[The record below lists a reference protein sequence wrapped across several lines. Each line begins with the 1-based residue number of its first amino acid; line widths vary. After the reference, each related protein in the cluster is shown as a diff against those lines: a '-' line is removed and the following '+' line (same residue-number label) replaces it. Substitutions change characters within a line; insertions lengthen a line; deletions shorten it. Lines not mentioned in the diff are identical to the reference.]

1 MSLNSEPP
9 PTSIKPSESDQSMT
23 CNVLSTMIHPSMML
37 ASQKTT
43 TKIMSDNATI
53 LSSAICS
60 MSPPFSSQ
68 NETFIIDHPNYNNNN
83 NFDYE
88 NSVDMTPN
96 NDRSKKFSFSSIA
109 SVSDSGNE
117 SIVDDDFGCTNEKM
131 LLNYF
136 VQDNS
141 KTINLAR
148 KRLSCDYQRSLE
160 LNEIDNVNDDDD
172 DDYAVGQYDSDDE
185 STLYETSFRSSSPAE
200 FDTAPHDDTIFNFDI
215 VCNAID
221 KQLKI
226 ADDCDVSNEENKTF
240 TIDKLVTNFNDNN
253 NDNNDRKE
261 ETANLTDGFNFSLQ
275 SDDCHLLEEYCN
287 DERRNSVLTR
297 STSLKTGKTPPE
309 TPGVKKIVRFA
320 DVLGLDLAS
329 IRHIVYDDPYVPPL
343 CAFKALKLDDDD
355 RDWLVRNRS
364 NNSQQTNKTSNNF
377 SKPELNS
384 VLRMLFPQPSAD
396 PIAFMERVRSNKIC
410 LENCMLTSTGNRN
423 IFTITC
429 LVRVLNICFQKQV
442 ILRYTTNEW
451 LTWNDVAGSYVK
463 NSNDGFSDK
472 FSIIFELAF
481 NANGH
486 QIMMPGQRLLF
497 AIRYLTDGS
506 NEYWDNN
513 IGMNYALIYQRC

>member
-1 MSLNSEPP
+1 MSLNSEP
-9 PTSIKPSESDQSMT
+9 TSSMKPELDQSMT
-23 CNVLSTMIHPSMML
+23 CNVLSTIMHPSTMMTNTI
-37 ASQKTT
+37 ATT
-43 TKIMSDNATI
+43 EVMSDNATI
-53 LSSAICS
+53 LSTTICS
-60 MSPPFSSQ
+60 TSPPFSSQ
-68 NETFIIDHPNYNNNN
+68 NETIIIDQHDYID
-83 NFDYE
+83 NFDHK
-88 NSVDMTPN
+88 NSVDMTLN
-96 NDRSKKFSFSSIA
+96 KDRSKKFSFSSIA

-117 SIVDDDFGCTNEKM
+117 SIVDDDFVCTNEK
-131 LLNYF
+131 LLFNFF

-148 KRLSCDYQRSLE
+148 KRLSCDYRHSLKLKE
-160 LNEIDNVNDDDD
+160 VDKV
-172 DDYAVGQYDSDDE
+172 DDYDDVAVGQYDSDDE
-185 STLYETSFRSSSPAE
+185 STLYETSFQSSPPAE
-200 FDTAPHDDTIFNFDI
+200 FDTAPSDDTIFNFDT

-221 KQLKI
+221 KQLKN
-226 ADDCDVSNEENKTF
+226 ADDCNVSKEKHNTF
-240 TIDKLVTNFNDNN
+240 NVDKLATNFNDNN
-253 NDNNDRKE
+253 NSNNNPKEDTAKLNDNLNY
-261 ETANLTDGFNFSLQ
+261 SLQ
-275 SDDCHLLEEYCN
+275 SDDSNLLKEYCN

-297 STSLKTGKTPPE
+297 STSLKTGKTPPG
-309 TPGVKKIVRFA
+309 TPGAKKIVRFA

-355 RDWLVRNRS
+355 RDWLVSNRS
-364 NNSQQTNKTSNNF
+364 DNTQKQLNKTGNNC
-377 SKPELNS
+377 SKQEVNS

-410 LENCMLTSTGNRN
+410 LENCMLTSSGNRN

-429 LVRVLNICFQKQV
+429 LVRVLNICFQKEV

-497 AIRYLTDGS
+497 AIRYSTDGS
-506 NEYWDNN
+506 NEFWDNN
-513 IGMNYALIYQRC
+513 VGMNYALIYQRC